1 MQAYDIMML
10 IVLAVT
16 TFIGF
21 RKGLAWQIASL
32 AAIFFS
38 YFVALRFRD
47 VVASKIDAQP
57 PWNTALAMLIV
68 YVASSLV
75 IWILFR
81 FVRGFIDGA
90 KLGGFDRQL
99 GALLG
104 MGKGI
109 VLCVIITL
117 FAVSLLGEQQRRD
130 IIESRSGLYIARLLD
145 QADAVMPTEMHNF
158 LNPYLNQLE
167 NRADESSPNTN
178 LDSEMEKMEDW
189 LKQQGGQIRAGQNT
203 ASHPNSTTG
212 KNPAAAAESFF
223 SESKDAVADRA
234 RRMRVFDRR

>member
-10 IVLAVT
+10 VVLVVT

-32 AAIFFS
+32 GAIFIS
-38 YFVALRFRD
+38 YFVAVRFRD

-57 PWNTALAMLIV
+57 PWNTAVAMLIV
-68 YVASSLV
+68 YVASSFA
-75 IWILFR
+75 IWVMFR

-90 KLGGFDRQL
+90 KLKGFDRQL

-104 MGKGI
+104 MAKGI

-117 FAVSLLGEQQRRD
+117 FAVTLLGEQQRRD
-130 IIESRSGLYIARLLD
+130 IIDSRSGLYIAHLLD
-145 QADAVMPTEMHNF
+145 RADAVMPTEMHDF
-158 LNPYLNQLE
+158 LHPYLDQLDDRLDE
-167 NRADESSPNTN
+167 PLPRPDADG
-178 LDSEMEKMEDW
+178 DIKQMEDW
-189 LKQQGGQIRAGQNT
+189 LKEQGEQLQPGQNT
-203 ASHPNSTTG
+203 AASG
-212 KNPAAAAESFF
+212 DGSFF
-223 SESKDAVADRA
+223 SGSEESASDRA

>member
-1 MQAYDIMML
+1 MML

-81 FVRGFIDGA
+81 FVRSFIDGA

-117 FAVSLLGEQQRRD
+117 FAVSLLGEEQRRD
-130 IIESRSGLYIARLLD
+130 IIDSRSGLYIARLLD

-167 NRADESSPNTN
+167 NGANGAAPKRKMDG
-178 LDSEMEKMEDW
+178 EMEQMENW
-189 LKQQGGQIRAGQNT
+189 LKQQGGQFRAGPHT
-203 ASHPNSTTG
+203 ASDQNSTLIEPT
-212 KNPAAAAESFF
+212 AEAVESFV
-223 SESKDAVADRA
+223 SESKEAVADRA